1 METISISKFKA
12 TCLEVLRKV
21 KLTGQPILVTKHG
34 EPVAEIIPPSPHPKR
49 KSWPGFMQGTVT
61 IHGDIV
67 SPIAEEDWEA
77 LRPADP
83 GEE

>member
-21 KLTGQPILVTKHG
+21 KLTGQPVLVTKHG
-34 EPVAEIIPPSPHPKR
+34 EPVAEIIPPSLTLER
-49 KSWPGFMQGTVT
+49 KSWLGFMQGTVT

-67 SPIAEEDWEA
+67 SPIGQEDWEV
-77 LRPADP
+77 LRPSDQ
-83 GEE
+83 GDE